1 LNNATRQPDRFDSV
15 AARQHTSRVPS
26 DDRPIVI
33 IGVGMSCRALWVSV
47 LSVLALAGCP
57 RPVVEPVADA
67 GTNGEQF
74 LVCSNVSECL
84 AADPNAT
91 EQTVRCDGVCLY
103 ICNGVDEACPDVR
116 QFCDVNGT
124 CAFGC
129 RDSSTCGAG
138 EVCRAGICQ
147 VSAAECASKCDCDP
161 GEVCTDEQC
170 VPAGATCSGGADCP
184 RGPLTPTDQCEAF
197 QCNGFT
203 DQCFDP
209 DPSARLCTQASE
221 CVGRP
226 GCVGGAVCTCTASGA
241 CVPDVACTI
250 QNESTTCGFGNFCDG
265 DGRCQPL
272 PACTGPDDCTGGLVC
287 NGGTGFCERSQPCT
301 ISTDCGIAPNTFCAN
316 NFCTVPTCT
325 NNAITCTAPQV
336 CNPQGRCAAPGT
348 GVACTGDGTCLANQ
362 YCDVPNQEC
371 AVGCRN
377 NASCGSGQVCD
388 GNRQCVAA
396 GGGTGGQFGDPCLLS
411 DECQAPMICG
421 LITAQCAEP
430 CATPADCVACNAAL
444 GTCRC
449 NGFGFCAP

>member
-1 LNNATRQPDRFDSV
+1 
-15 AARQHTSRVPS
+15 
-26 DDRPIVI
+26 
-33 IGVGMSCRALWVSV
+33 MSCRALWVSV